1 MAVLTFP
8 SITPDTI
15 DFGIRYNTQ
24 VSTTTL
30 SGIVQTVELPG
41 ARWLGSMT
49 FRDLTPEDSA
59 ALKGFLMRLR
69 GSSGRFYYGDQSH
82 TSPFNTITGELL
94 TVEATST
101 EGALKVSPTN
111 GGSGGVFSIGD
122 YIEVGSSAS
131 DENRELKMV
140 VAVTGTTQQTLTIEP
155 LMRRTDY
162 IGLDVRYTNP
172 TGKFLLTSDDQARWA
187 VRSKAKLSDLA
198 LEFVEG

>member
-69 GSSGRFYYGDQSH
+69 GSSGRF
-82 TSPFNTITGELL
+82 
-94 TVEATST
+94 
-101 EGALKVSPTN
+101 
-111 GGSGGVFSIGD
+111 
-122 YIEVGSSAS
+122 
-131 DENRELKMV
+131 
-140 VAVTGTTQQTLTIEP
+140 
-155 LMRRTDY
+155 
-162 IGLDVRYTNP
+162 
-172 TGKFLLTSDDQARWA
+172 
-187 VRSKAKLSDLA
+187 
-198 LEFVEG
+198 